1 MADQLTI
8 PQVHQYFPNFVEP
21 TLQEDIARFGKLHSF
36 LDGDIIMDYGGNIR
50 MLPLI
55 ISGTLKITR
64 LGPDGAELF
73 LYYLTRGES
82 CTMTFTCCLSEKT
95 SEIRAVAESPTII
108 LGLPQQKLDEWLMKY
123 KSWKNFVLEAYDR
136 RMNELINT
144 IDQVSFNRLD
154 QRLMEYLHRSSVI
167 NDEAVVYATHQR
179 IADDLNVSREAISR
193 LLKSLEKQGFVCLG
207 RNRINIL
214 KTLV

>member
-73 LYYLTRGES
+73 LYYLTRVAQS
-82 CTMTFTCCLSEKT
+82 FSFTT
-95 SEIRAVAESPTII
+95 SHGGR
-108 LGLPQQKLDEWLMKY
+108 
-123 KSWKNFVLEAYDR
+123 
-136 RMNELINT
+136 
-144 IDQVSFNRLD
+144 
-154 QRLMEYLHRSSVI
+154 
-167 NDEAVVYATHQR
+167 VVR
-179 IADDLNVSREAISR
+179 
-193 LLKSLEKQGFVCLG
+193 
-207 RNRINIL
+207 
-214 KTLV
+214 